1 MAYASADLL
10 STPLPSTRARSRLHI
25 TRAVGLAAC
34 LALVSGLSFAGSKG
48 TDGRTHVKRLPAQVA
63 TARHSDEAVESW
75 RGHDMNDLTQRYWR
89 WLFSIPYGVS
99 PDNDAEGVN
108 CGLNQHGGVWFLSG
122 PLVSSFTQPCTM
134 PAGKA
139 IVTAVNA
146 FINDFPCPDPT
157 FAPEP
162 GQGIEEFLQ
171 ATVAP
176 FIDGIVRASATIDDK
191 PVRVRRVTTGAFGF
205 TAAADLVAFDSCV
218 TGSPQIGISDG
229 YMAFVDPLPPGRHV
243 LRLQSLRS
251 DGTTSEGVHI
261 LTVK

>member
-1 MAYASADLL
+1 
-10 STPLPSTRARSRLHI
+10 
-25 TRAVGLAAC
+25 
-34 LALVSGLSFAGSKG
+34 LSFAGSKG
-48 TDGRTHVKRLPAQVA
+48 TDGRIHRLQAQGAVAAVTHRGG
-63 TARHSDEAVESW
+63 EAAETW
-75 RGHDMNDLTQRYWR
+75 RGQDVNGLTERYWR
-89 WLFSIPYGVS
+89 WFLSIPLGAG
-99 PDNDAEGVN
+99 PDNDSEGVN
-108 CGLNQHGGVWFLSG
+108 CGLNQQGPVWFLSG
-122 PLVSSFTQPCTM
+122 PLVDSFTHPCTL

-157 FAPEP
+157 FAPPP

-171 ATVAP
+171 VTVGP
-176 FIDGIVRASATIDDK
+176 FIDGIVQASATINDK

-205 TAAADLVAFDSCV
+205 TAAADLVAFDPCV

-243 LRLQSLRS
+243 LHLRSMRS
-251 DGTTSEGVHI
+251 DGTASEGIHI

>member
-1 MAYASADLL
+1 MPHATAGSRTTPFPR
-10 STPLPSTRARSRLHI
+10 STSSRQRHLPRL
-25 TRAVGLAAC
+25 VGLGAC
-34 LALVSGLSFAGSKG
+34 LALVAGLSVAGSKG
-48 TDGRTHVKRLPAQVA
+48 TDGRTHTRSTQVHA
-63 TARHSDEAVESW
+63 AAVRSGGDAVESW
-75 RGHDMNDLTQRYWR
+75 RGQDVNDLTQRYWR

-108 CGLNQHGGVWFLSG
+108 CGLNQQGPVWFLSG
-122 PLVSSFTQPCTM
+122 PLVPSFTHPCTM

-146 FINDFPCPDPT
+146 FINDFPCPDPS
-157 FAPEP
+157 FAPSP

-171 ATVAP
+171 VTVAP

-218 TGSPQIGISDG
+218 TGSPQVGISDG

-251 DGTTSEGVHI
+251 DGSTSEGIHI